1 MMKRPSST
9 LSNPIAIPQP
19 RPVASIQ
26 DNTSDYGSIDSAE
39 ASILSTLSPEPE
51 SRFEFQSQSQ
61 ARSYAAQSR
70 SQPASQLVLE
80 ESDDAAAR
88 ASDIESDYGDL
99 DEVSALDCLSQAES
113 QPLNPRTLVLE
124 PLADPIFE
132 LHAGRSRQDAGAGDG
147 ARSASLRL
155 PVTGFERDIESSLYS
170 VDEHGNKIGRSG
182 IGDGS
187 ERMARAKREAAVEV
201 EYDFRNRIQFSREF
215 CPLPSHG

>member
-51 SRFEFQSQSQ
+51 SRFQYQSQSQ
-61 ARSYAAQSR
+61 SQSQSYAHSR

-170 VDEHGNKIGRSG
+170 VDEHGNKIG
-182 IGDGS
+182 
-187 ERMARAKREAAVEV
+187 EV
-201 EYDFRNRIQFSREF
+201 WHRRWE
-215 CPLPSHG
+215 